1 MSSTTPQLVFKLASE
16 PDEIDQ
22 LQALHYRTF
31 VEEIPQHPPNDAR
44 RYVDRFHAD
53 NIYVIGKLGE
63 RVIATV
69 ALRSQRPF
77 SLDSK
82 VPELDRYL
90 PQGHLP
96 VEVRLLAVEREFRR
110 TAVFAALLEHGV
122 RHALSEGFDLGVI
135 SGTTRE
141 LKLYR
146 HMGFTPFGPLVGTPG
161 AEYQPMYVTLDRF
174 CENARSNP
182 ALGRIVQPQ
191 LERPN
196 ELNFLPGPVTPTAE
210 VRAALAAPPI
220 SHRSAEFIE
229 SLRDVRA
236 RLCRLARARD
246 VQVLVGSAS
255 LGNEVIAAQL
265 SLHPTRGLVL
275 ANGEFGE
282 RLVAQARRAR
292 LDFDVVSAAW
302 GEELD
307 LAVISPALQRIPAG
321 GWLWF
326 AHHETSTGI
335 LNPMRELVALANQR
349 GVRTCVDCVSSLG
362 VVDVDL
368 RGVHLASSTSG
379 KGLASYPGLSL
390 VFHERAPEPEPER
403 LPGYLDLGH
412 WASHDS
418 VPHTH
423 SSNLVAAL
431 STALHAVTS
440 ERMERVARH
449 ARWLREQFGQLGFT
463 LPAPERSACPAI
475 VTLVPPRG
483 VSAFELGEDLDRRGF
498 WTSYRSAYLVERG
511 WLQVALISD
520 PSRASLDKLV
530 RVLGVSL
537 RRRVPASAN

>member
-1 MSSTTPQLVFKLASE
+1 LSTLPQLVFKLAADA
-16 PDEIDQ
+16 DEIDQ
-22 LQALHYRTF
+22 VQALHYRTF

-44 RYVDRFHAD
+44 RHVDRFHAN
-53 NIYVIGKLGE
+53 NIYVIGKLGG
-63 RVIATV
+63 RVIATL
-69 ALRSQRPF
+69 ALRGQRPF

-82 VPELDRYL
+82 VPSLDRFL

-146 HMGFTPFGPLVGTPG
+146 HMGFTPFGPLVGTPD

-174 CENARSNP
+174 CENARGNP
-182 ALGRIVQPQ
+182 ALGRIVQPL

-196 ELNFLPGPVTPTAE
+196 ELNFLPGPVTPTPA

-220 SHRSAEFIE
+220 SHRSAEFVE
-229 SLRDVRA
+229 NLREVRA
-236 RLCRLARARD
+236 KLCRIARARD

-265 SLHPTRGLVL
+265 SLVPSRGLVL

-282 RLVAQARRAR
+282 RLVSQSRRAR
-292 LDFDVVSAAW
+292 LDFAVLSRPWGAELELADVSR
-302 GEELD
+302 
-307 LAVISPALQRIPAG
+307 ALERIPPG
-321 GWLWF
+321 GWIWF
-326 AHHETSTGI
+326 VHHETSTGI
-335 LNPMRELVALANQR
+335 LNPLRELVSMAQQR
-349 GVRTCVDCVSSLG
+349 GVRACVDCVSSLG

-379 KGLASYPGLSL
+379 KGLAAYPGLSL
-390 VFHERAPEPEPER
+390 VFHDFAPEPEPER

-412 WASHDS
+412 WATHDS
-418 VPHTH
+418 IPHTH

-431 STALHAVTS
+431 ATALHDITE
-440 ERMERVARH
+440 ERMARI
-449 ARWLREQFGQLGFT
+449 AAQSRWLRDEFAHLGFT

-475 VTLVPPRG
+475 VTLVPPQG
-483 VSAFELGEDLDRRGF
+483 VSAFGLGEDLDRRGF
-498 WTSYRSAYLVERG
+498 WTSYRSDYLVERG
-511 WLQVALISD
+511 WLQVALIGD
-520 PSRASLDKLV
+520 PSRATLEKLV
-530 RVLGVSL
+530 RVLGHVV
-537 RRRVPASAN
+537 RRRASVASS

>member
-1 MSSTTPQLVFKLASE
+1 MSALPQLVFKLAADAS
-16 PDEIDQ
+16 EIDQ
-22 LQALHYRTF
+22 VQALHYRTF
-31 VEEIPQHPPNDAR
+31 VEEIPQHAPNDAR

-53 NIYVIGKLGE
+53 NVYVIGKLGE
-63 RVIATV
+63 RVIATL
-69 ALRSQRPF
+69 ALRGQRPF

-82 VPELDRYL
+82 VPGLDRFL

-182 ALGRIVQPQ
+182 ALGRIVQPL

-196 ELNFLPGPVTPTAE
+196 ELNFLPGPVTPAPD
-210 VRAALAAPPI
+210 VRAALASPPI
-220 SHRSAEFIE
+220 SHRSAEFVE
-229 SLRDVRA
+229 NLRDVRA
-236 RLCRLARARD
+236 KLCRLARARD

-265 SLHPTRGLVL
+265 SLVPTRGLVL

-282 RLVAQARRAR
+282 RLGAQARRAR
-292 LDFDVVSAAW
+292 LDFELFSRPWGAELELADVAH
-302 GEELD
+302 
-307 LAVISPALQRIPAG
+307 ALERVPSG
-321 GWLWF
+321 GWIWF

-335 LNPMRELVALANQR
+335 LNPLRELVSMAQQR
-349 GVRTCVDCVSSLG
+349 GVRACVDCVSSLG

-379 KGLASYPGLSL
+379 KGLAAYPGLAL
-390 VFHERAPEPEPER
+390 VFHDFAPTPEPER

-412 WASHDS
+412 WSSHDS

-431 STALHAVTS
+431 AAALHAITA
-440 ERMERVARH
+440 ERMERIASH
-449 ARWLREQFGQLGFT
+449 ASWLREQLSKLGFA

-475 VTLVPPRG
+475 VTLVPPQG
-483 VSAFELGEDLDRRGF
+483 ISAFELGEDLDRRGF

-511 WLQVALISD
+511 WLQVALIGD
-520 PSRASLDKLV
+520 PSRAALEKLV
-530 RVLGVSL
+530 RVLGHVV
-537 RRRVPASAN
+537 RRRASVASS

>member
-1 MSSTTPQLVFKLASE
+1 MSALPKLVFKLADNANE
-16 PDEIDQ
+16 VDQ
-22 LQALHYRTF
+22 VQALHYRTF
-31 VEEIPQHPPNDAR
+31 VEEIPQHSPNGAR

-53 NIYVIGKLGE
+53 NVYVIGKLGE
-63 RVIATV
+63 RVIATL
-69 ALRSQRPF
+69 ALRGQRPF

-82 VPELDRYL
+82 VPELDRFL

-110 TAVFAALLEHGV
+110 TSVFAALLEYGV

-174 CENARSNP
+174 CDNARSNP
-182 ALGRIVQPQ
+182 ALGRIVQPL

-196 ELNFLPGPVTPTAE
+196 ELNFLPGPVTPAPN
-210 VRAALAAPPI
+210 VRAALASPPI
-220 SHRSAEFIE
+220 SHRSAEFVDT
-229 SLRDVRA
+229 LRDVRA
-236 RLCRLARARD
+236 KLCRLAHAHD
-246 VQVLVGSAS
+246 VQVLLGSAS

-265 SLHPTRGLVL
+265 SLIPTRGLIL

-282 RLVAQARRAR
+282 RLGAQARRAG
-292 LDFDVVSAAW
+292 LDFELLSRPWGAELELVDVAR
-302 GEELD
+302 
-307 LAVISPALQRIPAG
+307 ALERVPAG
-321 GWLWF
+321 GWIWF

-335 LNPMRELVALANQR
+335 LNPLRELVSMAQQR
-349 GVRTCVDCVSSLG
+349 GVRVCVDCVSSLG

-368 RGVHLASSTSG
+368 RGVHLATSTSG
-379 KGLASYPGLSL
+379 KGLAAYPGLAL
-390 VFHERAPEPEPER
+390 VFHDFAPTPEPER

-412 WASHDS
+412 WASHES

-431 STALHAVTS
+431 AAALHFVTR
-440 ERMERVARH
+440 ERTERIASH
-449 ARWLREQFGQLGFT
+449 ASWLRERFSELGFA

-475 VTLVPPRG
+475 VTLVPPQDI
-483 VSAFELGEDLDRRGF
+483 SAFELGEDLDRRGF

-511 WLQVALISD
+511 WLQVALIGD
-520 PSRASLDKLV
+520 PSRAALEKLV
-530 RVLGVSL
+530 RVLGHVV
-537 RRRVPASAN
+537 RRRASVANS

>member
-1 MSSTTPQLVFKLASE
+1 LSALPPLVFKLAGDA
-16 PDEIDQ
+16 DELDQ
-22 LQALHYRTF
+22 VQALHYRTF

-53 NIYVIGKLGE
+53 NVYVIGKLGA
-63 RVIATV
+63 RVIATL
-69 ALRSQRPF
+69 ALRGQRPF

-82 VPELDRYL
+82 VPSLDSFL
-90 PQGHLP
+90 PQGHVP

-122 RHALSEGFDLGVI
+122 RHALGEGFDLGVI

-146 HMGFTPFGPLVGTPG
+146 HMGFTAFGPLVGTSG

-174 CENARSNP
+174 CENARANP
-182 ALGRIVQPQ
+182 ALGKIVQPL

-196 ELNFLPGPVTPTAE
+196 ELNFLPGPVTPTPA
-210 VRAALAAPPI
+210 VSAALAAPPI
-220 SHRSAEFIE
+220 SHRSAEFVE
-229 SLRDVRA
+229 HLRDVRA
-236 RLCRLARARD
+236 RLCRIARARD

-255 LGNEVIAAQL
+255 LGNELIAAQL
-265 SLHPTRGLVL
+265 SLAPSRGLVL

-282 RLVAQARRAR
+282 RLVSQSRRAR
-292 LDFDVVSAAW
+292 MEFDVLARPW
-302 GEELD
+302 GAPFELAEVARA
-307 LAVISPALQRIPAG
+307 LERVPAF

-326 AHHETSTGI
+326 VHHETSTGI
-335 LNPMRELVALANQR
+335 LNPLRELVAMAHER
-349 GVRTCVDCVSSLG
+349 RVRACVDCVSSLG

-368 RGVHLASSTSG
+368 RHVHLASSTSG
-379 KGLASYPGLSL
+379 KGLAAYPGLAL
-390 VFHERAPEPEPER
+390 VFHDSQPAPEPQR

-431 STALHAVTS
+431 SAALHEITPA
-440 ERMERVARH
+440 RMARIADH
-449 ARWLREQFGQLGFT
+449 AHWLRAELAGLGFV
-463 LPAPERSACPAI
+463 LPAPERAACPA
-475 VTLVPPRG
+475 VTTLIPPRG

-511 WLQVALISD
+511 WLQIALIGD
-520 PSRASLDKLV
+520 PSRTALEKLV
-530 RVLGVSL
+530 RVLGQIV
-537 RRRVPASAN
+537 RRRASVASP